1 MVYFANFQHIY
12 FLSELTF
19 CTTILVHHVLLYVVV
34 SQESSVRD
42 GWDLF
47 KWAPM
52 SCLCLITFCYTWWY
66 RMEVMWGMDRTY
78 SKGNPLSRL
87 CLAMFCHTWMFHI
100 LYMRGKDPLHS
111 KRSVSEVGRCPC
123 SDLTHGCR
131 FYSERYCMWTLPW
144 RAGTEGSFSAG
155 T

>member
-19 CTTILVHHVLLYVVV
+19 FTTILVHHILLYVVV
-34 SQESSVRD
+34 PQESPVRD

-47 KWAPM
+47 KWAPT
-52 SCLCLITFCYTWWY
+52 SCLCLITFCYTWGY
-66 RMEVMWGMDRTY
+66 RMEVMWGMDGTY
-78 SKGNPLSRL
+78 SKGNPLPRL
-87 CLAMFCHTWMFHI
+87 CLAMFFHTWTFHI
-100 LYMRGKDPLHS
+100 LYMRGKDLLHS

-123 SDLTHGCR
+123 SGLTHGCR
-131 FYSERYCMWTLPW
+131 SIVN
-144 RAGTEGSFSAG
+144 GTVCGRFRDVLARKVLFPG